1 MLEMRLLH
9 RSSLPSELK
18 TFLLKY
24 PRPDWDTHPSFNKFS
39 EFWLQRHQMFREL
52 GGHLIQLSQSMLD
65 RNIDEKEYQRQL
77 FRFSEF
83 TLQQLHTHHMMED
96 TYFFPE
102 IGSKDVRVG
111 RAIELLETD
120 HVEIEKL
127 INHYTSILTD
137 CLTPIETSAR
147 ANSLLNLQREFNKAL
162 LRHLDDEE
170 EIIVPAA
177 LHFGYIR

>member
-9 RSSLPSELK
+9 RRSLPSELK

-24 PRPDWDTHPSFNKFS
+24 PRPDWETHPNFNKFS
-39 EFWLQRHQMFREL
+39 EFWLRRHQMFREL
-52 GGHLIQLSQSMLD
+52 GGHLISLSQSMLD

-83 TLQQLHTHHMMED
+83 TLQQLHIHHMMED

-102 IGSKDVRVG
+102 IGGQDTRVG
-111 RAIELLETD
+111 KAIELLESD
-120 HVEIEKL
+120 HVEISKL
-127 INHYTSILTD
+127 INRYSSILNS
-137 CLTPIETSAR
+137 CLTPTETIAK
-147 ANSLLNLQREFNKAL
+147 ADSLLNLQRDFNKAL
-162 LRHLDDEE
+162 RRHLDDEE